1 MKPCG
6 DGWHS
11 VSATPSPQSCP
22 GPRNPQATQD
32 LTKKAWLALS
42 LRAVSS
48 GLSTG
53 VCRVKWVSN
62 WLTSSSDCC
71 GQTRAA
77 RRDQAASEMGPPA
90 APGPAGPP
98 LTRDGLIGGSTRQA
112 RRSSQLICRKKGCLC
127 GYRAPKHPVIST
139 SLAHRETPCTLRP
152 CLPPGAFGGSALPP
166 PGAPRP
172 TCTSAASP
180 GPPPIRWLGF
190 RFRNCRARAEGEALG
205 ERTDCVFLQVPR
217 GGLGEER

>member
-1 MKPCG
+1 MKPWG

-53 VCRVKWVSN
+53 VCRVKWLSN

-71 GQTRAA
+71 GQTRVA
-77 RRDQAASEMGPPA
+77 RRGQGASEMGPPPG
-90 APGPAGPP
+90 PGPAGPP

-112 RRSSQLICRKKGCLC
+112 RRSSQLMCRKKGCLC

-139 SLAHRETPCTLRP
+139 SLAHRETPCALRP
-152 CLPPGAFGGSALPP
+152 CLPPAPL
-166 PGAPRP
+166 GAPP
-172 TCTSAASP
+172 YP
-180 GPPPIRWLGF
+180 LLGLPNPPAHQQR
-190 RFRNCRARAEGEALG
+190 
-205 ERTDCVFLQVPR
+205 PR
-217 GGLGEER
+217 GHPQSAGWDSVSETAGQGQRVRL